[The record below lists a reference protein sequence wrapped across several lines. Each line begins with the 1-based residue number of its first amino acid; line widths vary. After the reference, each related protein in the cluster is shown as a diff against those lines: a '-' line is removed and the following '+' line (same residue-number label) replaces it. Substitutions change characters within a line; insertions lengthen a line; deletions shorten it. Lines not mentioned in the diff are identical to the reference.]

1 MTTEN
6 IGIGIYTFIIHENTN
21 YHCVLFEDK
30 NIQFILSFEEEIENI
45 LINGRR
51 RI

>member
-6 IGIGIYTFIIHENTN
+6 IGIGIYIYIIHKNTN

-30 NIQFILSFEEEIENI
+30 NIRFILPFEAEIEE
-45 LINGRR
+45 LLSK
-51 RI
+51 

>member
-6 IGIGIYTFIIHENTN
+6 IGLEIYIFIIQENTN

-30 NIQFILSFEEEIENI
+30 GIRFILPFEGELENI
-45 LINGRR
+45 LINGGK
-51 RI
+51 

>member
-6 IGIGIYTFIIHENTN
+6 IGIGIYIFITHENTK

-30 NIQFILSFEEEIENI
+30 NIKFILPFEEEIENI

-51 RI
+51 

>member
-6 IGIGIYTFIIHENTN
+6 IGIEIYIYIIHKNTN

-30 NIQFILSFEEEIENI
+30 NIRFILPFEAEIEE
-45 LINGRR
+45 LLSK
-51 RI
+51 